1 MDWEESDAGYEL
13 RSLHI
18 TVINMLNTDILT
30 EIIIAHSRQFDMN
43 AHLFLLTQEAQVCQV
58 GLVEIPM
65 LEKGERELPRF
76 PKLGVIIGILQKANR
91 LDKRA

>member
-30 EIIIAHSRQFDMN
+30 KIIIAHSRQFDMN

-65 LEKGERELPRF
+65 LEKGKENCPFSETRCHHRHPAKGCHL
-76 PKLGVIIGILQKANR
+76 
-91 LDKRA
+91 